1 MRMRAVIQRVTSAAV
16 LLKET
21 GERRVIG
28 PGLLT
33 LLAIA
38 PDDREQEAQW
48 LVDKLI
54 TLRIFEDEEGK
65 MDRSLL
71 EIEAGEMLIVS
82 QFTLLGDM
90 SKGRRPSFT
99 GAARPEIARPLVES
113 FVRLVRETS
122 LTVQTGEFGAEMS
135 VEIVNNGPVTL
146 VVDTPS
152 GIR

>member
-1 MRMRAVIQRVTSAAV
+1 MRMRAVIQRVTSATV
-16 LLKET
+16 LLNET

-38 PDDREQEAQW
+38 PDDREQEARW

-90 SKGRRPSFT
+90 RKGRRPSFT

-135 VEIVNNGPVTL
+135 LEIVNNGPVTL